1 MIKRILVAIDGS
13 EGAAKALN
21 YSIEEA
27 RKRNAEL
34 HIVYVIQTAGL
45 YQNILMNTA
54 DPVGDPASY
63 RTLQLLTEEGKNITS
78 AAEERA
84 RDEGIE
90 VYTHLPDGHPGD
102 MIINKANETG
112 SDMIVIGSHGKRGMI
127 EEFLIGSVS
136 MFVATHSPVTT
147 MIVK

>member
-13 EGAAKALN
+13 EGAAKALK

>member
-1 MIKRILVAIDGS
+1 MIRRILVAIDGS
-13 EGAAKALN
+13 DGAAKALD

-27 RKRNAEL
+27 KKRNAEL

-63 RTLQLLTEEGKNITS
+63 RTLQMLTEEGKNITS